1 MKRVVCVILA
11 VLCVFLLSSCASD
24 GIPEDI
30 EARIS
35 EHQKTSD
42 TVDLS
47 GEKDLIETNSVFAIP
62 GWDLVRERTSHVVRG
77 KVIGIGKSF
86 TNKYNTIET
95 EVFFKVE
102 KYLYGDAVHED
113 IIRVLSPC
121 GTVGNVVCTL
131 EDGYYDMTV
140 GDELLLFLA
149 VTETENDP
157 YVQGV
162 IPYITLVYTPGSGN
176 TWNCTFES
184 PKWEYQVATINELLS
199 FYKNADK

>member
-77 KVIGIGKSF
+77 
-86 TNKYNTIET
+86 N
-95 EVFFKVE
+95 
-102 KYLYGDAVHED
+102 
-113 IIRVLSPC
+113 II
-121 GTVGNVVCTL
+121 
-131 EDGYYDMTV
+131 
-140 GDELLLFLA
+140 
-149 VTETENDP
+149 
-157 YVQGV
+157 
-162 IPYITLVYTPGSGN
+162 
-176 TWNCTFES
+176 
-184 PKWEYQVATINELLS
+184 K
-199 FYKNADK
+199 